1 MAGLYLHIPFCKSRC
16 IYCGFYST
24 STLEMRE
31 RYVDAICHEIRL
43 RKDYLSQIQSGHAKS
58 GNVLSTIYL
67 GGGTPSQL
75 TQTQL
80 LKIFATIA
88 DVFFN
93 GNQDLIKKNCEV
105 TIECNPDDVN
115 LSFAKFIVR
124 TPVNRVSMGV
134 QSFSDER
141 LAFLH
146 RRHHVREVYNATYLL
161 RQEGI
166 KNISIDLIFGFPNE
180 TLSEWKD
187 DIDKAIQLDVQ
198 HISAYSLMYE
208 KGTPLYKMLENKE
221 VEEVDEE
228 LSLSMYQELVKELKQ
243 AGYEHYEISNFAK
256 TGFRSQH
263 NSSYWQGIPYLG
275 VGTSAH
281 SYNIESRQWNISNIT
296 KYIRAIEKKE
306 IPFEIEIL
314 DENTRYNDTITTV
327 LRTCDGI
334 NLSSISPKYR
344 SYLLGQAQKA
354 ISQNLLE
361 IQDNHI
367 RLTER
372 GIFVSDDVMSD
383 LIFV

>member
-1 MAGLYLHIPFCKSRC
+1 MAGLYIHIPFCKSRC

-24 STLEMRE
+24 VTLEMRE
-31 RYVDAICHEIRL
+31 RYIDAICHEIRL

-146 RRHHVREVYNATYLL
+146 RRHHAHEVYDATYLL

-296 KYIRAIEKKE
+296 KYISAIEKNE
-306 IPFEIEIL
+306 IPFEIEML
-314 DENTRYNDTITTV
+314 DDNTRYNDTITTA

-334 NLSSISPKYR
+334 HLSSISPKYR
-344 SYLLGQAQKA
+344 SYLLEQAQKA

>member
-43 RKDYLSQIQSGHAKS
+43 RKEYLSQIQSDHAKS
-58 GNVLSTIYL
+58 VNVLSTIYL

-115 LSFAKFIVR
+115 ESFAKFIGR

-141 LAFLH
+141 LTFLH

-180 TLSEWKD
+180 TLSEWKN

-208 KGTPLYKMLENKE
+208 KGTPLYKMLESKE
-221 VEEVDEE
+221 VDEVDEE

-263 NSSYWQGIPYLG
+263 NSSYWQGIPYFG
-275 VGTSAH
+275 VGASAH
-281 SYNIESRQWNISNIT
+281 SYNIGSRQWNISNIT
-296 KYIRAIEKKE
+296 KYISAIEKNE
-306 IPFEIEIL
+306 IPFEIEML
-314 DENTRYNDTITTV
+314 DDNTRYNDTITTA

-334 NLSSISPKYR
+334 HLSSISPKYR
-344 SYLLGQAQKA
+344 SYLLEQAQKA

>member
-1 MAGLYLHIPFCKSRC
+1 MAGLYIHIPFCKSRC

-43 RKDYLSQIQSGHAKS
+43 RKEYLSQIQSDHAKS
-58 GNVLSTIYL
+58 VNVLSTIYL

-115 LSFAKFIVR
+115 ESFAKFIGR

-141 LAFLH
+141 LTFLH

-180 TLSEWKD
+180 TLSEWKN

-208 KGTPLYKMLENKE
+208 KGTPLYKMLESKE
-221 VEEVDEE
+221 VDEVDEE

-263 NSSYWQGIPYLG
+263 NSSYWQGIPYFG
-275 VGTSAH
+275 VGASAH
-281 SYNIESRQWNISNIT
+281 SYNIGSRQWNISNIT
-296 KYIRAIEKKE
+296 KYISAIEKNE
-306 IPFEIEIL
+306 IPFEIEML
-314 DENTRYNDTITTV
+314 DDNTRYNDTITTA

-334 NLSSISPKYR
+334 HLSSISPKYR
-344 SYLLGQAQKA
+344 SYLLEQAQKA